1 MHRAS
6 ITCISEA
13 QVALLFTLRLTLY
26 ITPVPSVSRSFADVR
41 MERMIVAFHS
51 ACSLNGRRGLGSRTA
66 RVKRPPRG
74 RAKCLALRIGSRK
87 FWKDSSLHHCVK
99 SLRGL
104 RLPGC
109 AGGGG
114 KTESLASTLGG
125 LIGFDRATAAFAT
138 HSVELRVGG
147 VDDRALFGG
156 LHEQG
161 WTAAWAPW
169 LHKSSAAA
177 ARLQIQTPSVACF
190 DAKHHELAAWNAL
203 QLRQIKYS
211 ADFSPH
217 PVVARLFG

>member
-26 ITPVPSVSRSFADVR
+26 ITPVRSVSRSFADVR

-51 ACSLNGRRGLGSRTA
+51 ACS
-66 RVKRPPRG
+66 
-74 RAKCLALRIGSRK
+74 
-87 FWKDSSLHHCVK
+87 F
-99 SLRGL
+99 GL
-104 RLPGC
+104 RTGAVAWARGAFGFLAVL
-109 AGGGG
+109 AGAA
-114 KTESLASTLGG
+114 KPR
-125 LIGFDRATAAFAT
+125 FDRATAAFAT
-138 HSVELRVGG
+138 HSGVELRVGG

-161 WTAAWAPW
+161 W
-169 LHKSSAAA
+169 
-177 ARLQIQTPSVACF
+177 LQIQTPSVACF

-211 ADFSPH
+211 ADFAARALRQLLQTGVETRTAPTRAWGQRKLECQPKSPEQDNSAFST
-217 PVVARLFG
+217 PRDSSSGMGAG